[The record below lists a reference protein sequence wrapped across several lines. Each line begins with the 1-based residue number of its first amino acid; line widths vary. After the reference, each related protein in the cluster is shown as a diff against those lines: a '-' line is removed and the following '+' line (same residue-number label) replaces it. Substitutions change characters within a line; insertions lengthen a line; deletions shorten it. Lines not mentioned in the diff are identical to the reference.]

1 MRKPLLIATV
11 GALALAS
18 FISASPV
25 IGGSC

>member
-11 GALALAS
+11 GAMALAA